1 MRKYLVNYR
10 ELNPTVYT
18 SYTEYTTIY
27 ETEGMMTQ
35 EDVEAFEKAKT
46 KERERIVT
54 MVSFHELSY
63 AKAKKNHCLD

>member
-18 SYTEYTTIY
+18 SYTEYRTIY

-46 KERERIVT
+46 KER
-54 MVSFHELSY
+54 
-63 AKAKKNHCLD
+63 